1 MTRWRVLVVTAVV
14 MALGIVALV
23 GVSTY
28 RRVAGLDRPDR
39 ETPAIIQQQIVA
51 LDTERAALRSKLDA
65 LVTDDPRMIGM
76 PDTPVRVAVPTT
88 LVRTLV
94 ERVLEGAARR
104 VTLELRDIRVRRTG
118 TVRRAVTLGDYDL
131 DINVTRVTGTLRAG
145 QPAMTFGS
153 NRIGLALP
161 VTVASGQG
169 RAAVR
174 FVWDGRKLAGAVC
187 GDMTVTETVTGD
199 VVPRTYRLR
208 GALEVS
214 ATDRQI
220 IVQPRLPRLALHI
233 DVAPSAAAW
242 ASMQKILDAKRG
254 LCGFII
260 DRVDIMGAVKKIIE
274 KGFDVRLPTE
284 KVSAVALPVGIEPT
298 MVVAGEPVA
307 LGIRVGG
314 LSITE
319 HALWLGAHVAV
330 AIGDEA
336 RTRTPTK
343 AAR

>member
-1 MTRWRVLVVTAVV
+1 MTRWRVLLATAVV
-14 MALGIVALV
+14 MALGVATIV
-23 GVSTY
+23 GVLTY
-28 RRVAGLDRPDR
+28 RRVAGIDRPDR
-39 ETPAIIQQQIVA
+39 ETPEVIRRQIA
-51 LDTERAALRSKLDA
+51 TLESERMALRARLDA

-94 ERVLEGAARR
+94 ERVLDGAARR

-118 TVRRAVTLGDYDL
+118 SVRRTVTLGDYDL
-131 DINVTRVTGTLRAG
+131 DINVDRVTGTLTAG
-145 QPAMTFGS
+145 QPSLTFGS

-169 RAAVR
+169 RATVR
-174 FVWDGRKLAGAVC
+174 FVWDGRRLGGAVC

-199 VVPRTYRLR
+199 VVPRTYRLQ
-208 GALEVS
+208 GALQVS

-220 IVQPRLPRLALHI
+220 IVQPRLPRLGIHI
-233 DVAPSAAAW
+233 DVAPSPAAW
-242 ASMQKILDAKRG
+242 AAMQKILDDKRG

-260 DRVDIMGAVKKIIE
+260 DRVDIIGAVKKIVD

-314 LSITE
+314 LTITE
-319 HALWLGAHVAV
+319 HVLWLGAHVSV
-330 AIGDEA
+330 TIGEA
-336 RTRTPTK
+336 ATAKP
-343 AAR
+343 AAGK